1 MEKRA
6 AERFRAH
13 GHATI
18 ADMPAASP
26 EAFAATWAGH
36 DVLVAAG
43 PGGRP
48 VGFAAA
54 TPLDGFLHLAE
65 LSVDPDHG
73 RIGIGRALVEAVA
86 ALAGR
91 RGLPGVT
98 LTTFRDI
105 PFNAPFY
112 ARLGFLEMPLPEVPV
127 ASRERFLAEL
137 PPGTAVETRVLMLRR
152 L

>member
-1 MEKRA
+1 
-6 AERFRAH
+6 
-13 GHATI
+13 
-18 ADMPAASP
+18 MPAASP
-26 EAFAATWAGH
+26 EDFAAAWAGH
-36 DVLVAAG
+36 DVFVAVA
-43 PGGRP
+43 PNGGP
-48 VGFAAA
+48 VGYAAA

-73 RIGIGRALVEAVA
+73 RIGIGAALVEAVA
-86 ALAGR
+86 ALADR

-112 ARLGFLEMPLPEVPV
+112 ARLGFVELPLSG
-127 ASRERFLAEL
+127 ASALQRERFLAEL
-137 PPGTAVETRVLMLRR
+137 PPRTPFETRVLMLRR

>member
-1 MEKRA
+1 
-6 AERFRAH
+6 
-13 GHATI
+13 
-18 ADMPAASP
+18 MPAASS
-26 EAFAATWAGH
+26 EAFAATWVGH
-36 DVLVAAG
+36 DVLVAVAPDG
-43 PGGRP
+43 SP
-48 VGFAAA
+48 VGYAAA

-73 RIGIGRALVEAVA
+73 RIGVGAALVEAVA
-86 ALAGR
+86 ALADR

-112 ARLGFLEMPLPEVPV
+112 ARLGFEELPLSGVS
-127 ASRERFLAEL
+127 ATLRERFFAEL
-137 PPGTAVETRVLMLRR
+137 PPLIEAETRVLMLRR

>member
-13 GHATI
+13 GHAPI
-18 ADMPAASP
+18 ADAPAVSP
-26 EAFAATWAGH
+26 EIFAATFAGH
-36 DVLVAAG
+36 DVLVATG
-43 PGGRP
+43 PDDRP

-54 TPLDGFLHLAE
+54 RPVGAHLHLAE

-73 RIGIGRALVEAVA
+73 RIGVGRALVEAVA
-86 ALAGR
+86 GLAR
-91 RGLPGVT
+91 RRELAGVT
-98 LTTFRDI
+98 LTTFRDV

-112 ARLGFLEMPLPEVPV
+112 ARLGFVEMPQAEAPE
-127 ASRERFLAEL
+127 ALRMLFIAEL
-137 PPGTAVETRVLMLRR
+137 PPQAAVETRILMHRR